1 MITLSRMERLPLT
14 SRVVLSAGYDAASHT
29 LELEFASGRI
39 YQFDGVQPGAY
50 EWLLRS
56 QSKGAYVARM
66 INDRYPY
73 REVTPAG
80 PGESQDLVEVLQASL
95 RELEPPRPK

>member
-1 MITLSRMERLPLT
+1 VITLSGMERVPLA
-14 SRVVLSAGYDAASHT
+14 SRVVLSAGYDATSCT

-56 QSKGAYVARM
+56 PSKGAYVARM
-66 INDRYPY
+66 INDRYPH
-73 REVTPAG
+73 REVTAAG
-80 PGESQDLVEVLQASL
+80 LGEGQDLVEVLQASL
-95 RELEPPRPK
+95 QELEPRKPK